1 MASCLHDLSA
11 LGDHG
16 LAALMVA
23 MLAAGLGGGLH
34 CAGMCG
40 PFVIAQL
47 EAGAAAR
54 PGGFLLLPYHLGRM
68 TGYALLGAVA
78 GLAGAVLSLASRGP
92 LLAVPLLA
100 AATILV
106 LQAFGRLPHLPP
118 PPGLSR
124 LLAPLTRRVVGAA
137 GRLRGYS
144 LGLMLSALPCGLL
157 YAALAAAAGAG
168 SAAAG
173 ALAMA
178 AFAVGTM
185 PALMGVGL
193 VGRLFGRRFGGTF
206 ARLRPAMLGFNALL
220 LASLAGRMLLV
231 A

>member
-1 MASCLHDLSA
+1 MASCLHDLAA

-16 LAALMVA
+16 LIALMLA
-23 MLAAGLGGGLH
+23 MATAGLGSGLH

-40 PFVIAQL
+40 PFVIAQI

-68 TGYALLGAVA
+68 TGYAMLGAVA
-78 GLAGAVLSLASRGP
+78 GLVGALLSLGSWT
-92 LLAVPLLA
+92 PLLA
-100 AATILV
+100 APLLLAAAIMG
-106 LQAFGRLPHLPP
+106 LQAAGRLPHLAPP
-118 PPGLSR
+118 AW
-124 LLAPLTRRVVGAA
+124 LLRVAAPLTRRVVATA
-137 GRLRGYS
+137 GRLRGFS
-144 LGLMLSALPCGLL
+144 LGLMLSALPCGLI

-173 ALAMA
+173 ALVMA

-185 PALMGVGL
+185 PALMGVGT

-206 ARLRPAMLGFNALL
+206 ARARPVLLGFNALM
-220 LASLAGRMLLV
+220 LAGLAGRMLLD